1 MRNAFCIRKI
11 ITSLVLGDNY
21 SRLARAINTLLCSA
35 RNTST
40 SACVVDRAFRSEVFA
55 CAKVKFAVAS
65 EVATQ

>member
-1 MRNAFCIRKI
+1 MRITFCIRKI
-11 ITSLVLGDNY
+11 ITS
-21 SRLARAINTLLCSA
+21 LCSA

-55 CAKVKFAVAS
+55 YAKVKFAVAS